1 MKVFV
6 ICAWSNEEFNDK
18 VGLFVKLLRKK
29 DLMFRE
35 IKRNYRKQLLQGLPV
50 LSMKG

>member
-18 VGLFVKLLRKK
+18 VSSFVKLLRKK
-29 DLMFRE
+29 SIQKIYLCF
-35 IKRNYRKQLLQGLPV
+35 I
-50 LSMKG
+50 